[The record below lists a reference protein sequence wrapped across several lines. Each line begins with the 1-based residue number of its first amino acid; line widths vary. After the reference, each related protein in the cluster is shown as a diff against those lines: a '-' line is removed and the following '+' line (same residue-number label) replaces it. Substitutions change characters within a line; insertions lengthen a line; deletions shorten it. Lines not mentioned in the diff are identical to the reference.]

1 MKYPQ
6 VANQILAH
14 IQQQGLPYGSK
25 MPSLRQLCQQFNISL
40 TTARNTYEHLEKQG
54 WLVAKPR
61 SGYFVSLP
69 LTNERLPA
77 TPSFTGRIQ
86 HIEPV
91 QHLWALATNHPFGY
105 SRTQPS
111 WFPESAF
118 RQAMKQACAN
128 ELTELCR
135 QPHFLGLDKLRQTLS
150 HHWQQSELSI
160 DPNELMI
167 TTGCLDA
174 VRLALKSCTKDG
186 DAIAVS
192 SPCFDG
198 LLQVLA
204 QENRRVIE
212 LPCTHQGLDLV
223 QLEVL
228 MRSGAI
234 KANLFSSNHL
244 NPLGICLPTEQKR
257 QLAQMAAKYQCP
269 IIEDDVY
276 FELGY
281 LQQPLPIK
289 HWDSSGYVLWCGS
302 MAKSLG
308 EGIRVGWCATGQFK
322 QQAIEVAAPIFSQ
335 PALVMQ
341 AALSNFINNRQYQRH
356 LSSVRSKLQQ
366 NMAEYRQFLLQHLPD
381 TFRISLP
388 EGGTV
393 LWIEAPYP
401 LSNFPF
407 NLRQGSRFTTRQQY
421 QNYCRINFGW
431 ALSDE
436 FNGNR
441 LHDDLATLVQALIQ
455 QG

>member
-6 VANQILAH
+6 VAKQILRQ
-14 IQQQGLPYGSK
+14 IQQQALPYGSK

-40 TTARNTYEHLEKQG
+40 TTARNTYEHLEQQG

-69 LTNERLPA
+69 LNNERLPA
-77 TPSFTGRIQ
+77 TPSFMGEIQ
-86 HIEPV
+86 HIKPV
-91 QHLWALATNHPFGY
+91 HHPWALADDHPFGY
-105 SRTQPS
+105 SRTQPN
-111 WFPESAF
+111 WFPETAF
-118 RQAMKQACAN
+118 RQAMKQACAY

-150 HHWQQSELSI
+150 HHWQQSELNI

-174 VRLALKSCTKDG
+174 VRLALKSCTQDG

-212 LPCTHQGLDLV
+212 LPCTQDGLDLS

-234 KANLFSSNHL
+234 KAGLFSSNHL
-244 NPLGICLPTEQKR
+244 NPLGISLPTEQKR
-257 QLAQMAAKYQCP
+257 HLAQMAAKYQCP

-289 HWDSSGYVLWCGS
+289 HWDKRGYVLWCGS

-308 EGIRVGWCATGQFK
+308 EGIRVGWCATGQFS

-335 PALVMQ
+335 PALLVQ
-341 AALSNFINNRQYQRH
+341 AGLANFINNRQYQRH

-366 NMAEYRQFLLQHLPD
+366 NMAEYRQFLLQHLPSS
-381 TFRISLP
+381 FRMSLP

-393 LWIEAPYP
+393 LWVEAPRP
-401 LSNFPF
+401 LKDLPF
-407 NLRQGSRFTTRQQY
+407 NLRHGSRFTTRQQY

-436 FNGNR
+436 FSGIC
-441 LHDDLATLVQALIQ
+441 LKDDLARLCQLFTQ